1 MSKFDYSDLVN
12 AKDALQTRSIF
23 WDPAIYQEE
32 LKQIFNRCWL
42 FLAHES
48 QIPEPGDFI
57 RTYMGEDDVIVVRGQ
72 DKKVRAFL
80 NACMHRGNKVC
91 QAEWGQTKAF
101 TCSYHGWSYDTSGR
115 LAAVPLEK
123 DIYDNLDRSRFG
135 LAPVARVENYK
146 GLIFGTFAKEGPSLA
161 EYLGD
166 VSWYLDVL
174 LEASPGGLELIGTPY
189 RVEVPGNWKL
199 PVENAIGDGYH
210 VTWAHAGAMRVV
222 GTLATGR
229 SEQVL
234 GIGAEN
240 SGVDLSGAIEINVPP
255 HTVLSSLDGRS
266 GYALYDHPEK
276 VLEYVEQNRPDV
288 IKRLGELRGRSLYG
302 SETHIG
308 IFPNLQVIQGLNFL
322 RIIHPRGPG
331 AFEVWTF
338 AMVDKN
344 MPAAV
349 KEVIEKNVRATFG
362 PAGLLEGD
370 DGDFTEAIT
379 HSASGYATRQL
390 KGWLGMG
397 QGRRVPWDGPGEA
410 SPGLVNELCQR
421 SFYEQWQR
429 TMSAASVLDIL
440 PPKAATATEL
450 AAEPVREVVNG

>member
-1 MSKFDYSDLVN
+1 MSKFDYSKLVD
-12 AKDALQTRSIF
+12 KEEALQERSIF
-23 WDPAIYQEE
+23 WDPGIHQEE

-48 QIPEPGDFI
+48 QIPDPGDFI

-72 DKKVRAFL
+72 DKQVRAFL
-80 NACMHRGNKVC
+80 NACSHRGNKVC
-91 QAEWGQTKAF
+91 QAEWGQTRSF

-115 LAAVPLEK
+115 LAGVPLEEA
-123 DIYDNLDRSRFG
+123 IYDNLDRSRFG

-146 GLIFGTFAKEGPSLA
+146 GLIFGTFAEEGPSLA

-166 VSWYLDVL
+166 AGWYLDVL

-222 GTLATGR
+222 GTLASGR
-229 SEQVL
+229 SENVL

-240 SGVDLSGAIEINVPP
+240 SGVDLSGAVEINIQP
-255 HTVLSSLDGRS
+255 HTVLSSLDGQS

-288 IKRLGELRGRSLYG
+288 VNRLGEVRGKKLYG

-322 RIIHPRGPG
+322 RVVHPRGPG

-344 MPAAV
+344 MPTDA
-349 KEVIEKNVRATFG
+349 KEVIEKNVRSTFG

-379 HSASGYATRQL
+379 HSAAGYATRKL

-397 QGRRVPWDGPGEA
+397 QGRKVPWDGPGEA

-429 TMSAASVLDIL
+429 TMMAASVHDIL
-440 PPKAATATEL
+440 PKSRATA
-450 AAEPVREVVNG
+450 EPAVESAREVVNG